1 MERNPNNQP
10 NLLFTLYLSK
20 SAEGVPAPAFV
31 TVEQVFEGVTAK
43 EIVIGEP
50 VVFLKEV
57 YGFKLDEISKVNPD
71 NTPFKAVLKVVEV

>member
-1 MERNPNNQP
+1 
-10 NLLFTLYLSK
+10 
-20 SAEGVPAPAFV
+20 
-31 TVEQVFEGVTAK
+31 VEQVFEGATAK

-71 NTPFKAVLKVVEV
+71 NTVFKAVLKVTEV